1 MTNDTRSY
9 TAQTPARTDDRFVAV
24 LAHLSTI
31 IAMIISV
38 GWLSFVGPLVMWL
51 LFRDRDFVRR
61 SAAGSFNFNIWAWV
75 ITVVAWICAFT
86 VVLFPVAV
94 VLWVIAG
101 LMTVICHLYGAY
113 RASKGELYTYPAQ
126 IKILR

>member
-1 MTNDTRSY
+1 MPDYTRSY
-9 TAQTPARTDDRFVAV
+9 TAQTPARTDERFLAV
-24 LAHLSTI
+24 MAHLATI

-38 GWLSFVGPLVMWL
+38 GWLSFVGPLIVWL

-75 ITVVAWICAFT
+75 ITVVGYVGAFT

-101 LMTVICHLYGAY
+101 LMTVVCHLYGAFK
-113 RASKGELYTYPAQ
+113 ASKGELYIYPAQ